1 MDGLIIH
8 LLFAKYLPQK
18 TCRRGS
24 FVMAEEQEYV
34 AGLAGSQESPT
45 AKMANKKRFSREGR
59 LQRWRLLPKRRRV
72 ARMS

>member
-1 MDGLIIH
+1 MDGLFIH

-34 AGLAGSQESPT
+34 AGLAGSQET
-45 AKMANKKRFSREGR
+45 NYHEDKTKRGSHEGR
-59 LQRWRLLPKRRRV
+59 LQRWRLILRRRRV
-72 ARMS
+72 ARVS